1 MNKINIYGEKPVLIS
16 ISIFNKRLSP
26 LFDTSQNLLV
36 VDLEGSQEKCREVIS
51 FVSLSP
57 LKKIEK
63 LVEKKVDILIC
74 GAISNFFVHP
84 LVKANI
90 RVIGNLCGEYE
101 EIIDTF
107 KKGEVYLD
115 KFLMPG
121 CCRRQQGKCH
131 RRGQAMRNRK

>member
-1 MNKINIYGEKPVLIS
+1 VLVS

-26 LFDTSQNLLV
+26 LFDTSQNLLIV
-36 VDLEGSQEKCREVIS
+36 NLEGSQEKGREVIS
-51 FVSLSP
+51 FGSLSP

-74 GAISNFFVHP
+74 GAISNFFIHP

-90 RVIGNLCGEYE
+90 QVIGNLCGEYE
-101 EIIDTF
+101 EIIEAF
-107 KKGEVYLD
+107 KKNEIFLD

-121 CCRRQQGKCH
+121 CCKRQHGKCH
-131 RRGQAMRNRK
+131 RRGQAMRNRNCKMKGDS